1 LHGNGMVRQGMGEV
15 VGNGGLSFS
24 FCLPQRSLPG
34 GQPMM
39 RATATP
45 DEDYYDDEEDED
57 DAQAAMLAELEALE
71 ELGRPAVCVP

>member
-1 LHGNGMVRQGMGEV
+1 
-15 VGNGGLSFS
+15 
-24 FCLPQRSLPG
+24 
-34 GQPMM
+34 MM